1 MTSGVLSNPRRWRA
15 FADAVALALGI
26 NVWISVVVLPGFFVG
41 SWQGPLDV
49 LAGCLPLAVLGLGL
63 WRRSEVVLL
72 LIFPSMLLVPV
83 SISPEM
89 ASSHVYGLIRFTI
102 VGGGLVAYMMGISF
116 FASFYEPQPP
126 VSVRPLASSRRPVP
140 VRWRRRLRVYWA
152 LTILSAVFPLTLLH
166 AANFDEATRAFLQQM
181 FPGRVK
187 QMTMV
192 LDLMIIVA
200 WVLIYTRCFL
210 GPLQLHRTGD
220 RALARI
226 LVGTRADA
234 DRPRPRPIFFVGV
247 VCALGFMLLF
257 LMSRYL

>member
-1 MTSGVLSNPRRWRA
+1 MTSGVLSNPKRWRT

-41 SWQGPLDV
+41 SWQNPIDV

-89 ASSHVYGLIRFTI
+89 ASSHVYGLVRFVI
-102 VGGGLVAYMMGISF
+102 VSGGLVAYLMGISF
-116 FASFYEPQPP
+116 FASFYEPEPP
-126 VSVRPLASSRRPVP
+126 ASVRPLASSRQPVP
-140 VRWRRRLRVYWA
+140 TRWRRRFRIYRG

-166 AANFDEATRAFLQQM
+166 TANFDESTRAFLQQM

-192 LDLMIIVA
+192 LDLLIIAA

-220 RALARI
+220 RVMARALLAI
-226 LVGTRADA
+226 RADA

-257 LMSRYL
+257 LISRYL